1 MIVTMVY
8 LHPILLISEA
18 LILFVIC
25 FFYLSYKQIGRFLK
39 LSVWMGIA
47 IIMLNV
53 LFNQNGSIVLWTIF
67 SRSFTLEALVA
78 GGLYFLS
85 YLCLLL
91 LFILLNQ
98 MLGSAKLLLLGAKRL
113 PQFTLLL
120 LISLRF
126 LKLFTS
132 RMKQIQAV
140 QTVQGVSVA
149 TGSLKA
155 RLHNGGLLVKA
166 LLVSSLEEALVSA
179 DSMSARGYG
188 LKKRTHYQHYLISRR
203 DVVLAS
209 LMLVVTIGLCY
220 FQEQGQF
227 TLYPLTSPLAVS
239 WLGVLLFS
247 VSGLLVALPI
257 IIEGMD
263 RLWWFF
269 HK

>member
-1 MIVTMVY
+1 
-8 LHPILLISEA
+8 
-18 LILFVIC
+18 
-25 FFYLSYKQIGRFLK
+25 
-39 LSVWMGIA
+39 MGIA

>member
-1 MIVTMVY
+1 
-8 LHPILLISEA
+8 
-18 LILFVIC
+18 
-25 FFYLSYKQIGRFLK
+25 
-39 LSVWMGIA
+39 MGIA

-188 LKKRTHYQHYLISRR
+188 LKKK
-203 DVVLAS
+203 D
-209 LMLVVTIGLCY
+209 
-220 FQEQGQF
+220 
-227 TLYPLTSPLAVS
+227 
-239 WLGVLLFS
+239 
-247 VSGLLVALPI
+247 ALPA
-257 IIEGMD
+257 
-263 RLWWFF
+263 LSY
-269 HK
+269 K